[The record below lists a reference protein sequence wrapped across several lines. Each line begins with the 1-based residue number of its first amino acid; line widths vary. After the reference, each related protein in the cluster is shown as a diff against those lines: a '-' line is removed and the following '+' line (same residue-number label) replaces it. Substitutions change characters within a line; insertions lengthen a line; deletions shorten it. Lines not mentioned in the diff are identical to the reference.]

1 MSLFES
7 LAEIGLGIAKSK
19 VVRGMVLQAG
29 RDVFITRN
37 DRTSGYNEFKFANEG
52 DDLEVLSEDFD
63 NPNGGFR
70 VINRDNYDQIDTVLC
85 DDLEDTFGDYG
96 K

>member
-1 MSLFES
+1 MSFFED
-7 LAEIGLGIAKSK
+7 LVELGLGIAKSK

-29 RDVFITRN
+29 RDIVITRT
-37 DRTSGYNEFKFANEG
+37 DRKSGYTEFHYAKEG
-52 DDLEVLSEDFD
+52 DDLEVLGEDHD
-63 NPNGGFR
+63 NPLGGFR

-85 DDLEDTFGDYG
+85 DDLEDTFNDYG